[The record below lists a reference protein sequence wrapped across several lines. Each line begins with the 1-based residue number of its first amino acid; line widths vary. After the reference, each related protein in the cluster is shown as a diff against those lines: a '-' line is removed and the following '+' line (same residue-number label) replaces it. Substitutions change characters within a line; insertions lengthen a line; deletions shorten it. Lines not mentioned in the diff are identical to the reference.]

1 MARAGIYYIPT
12 DGSDDE
18 DFVNWVKL
26 EPSGIFVTVG
36 HAQ

>member
-1 MARAGIYYIPT
+1 MAKPGFYYIPT

-18 DFVNWVKL
+18 DFVNSVKL
-26 EPSGIFVTVG
+26 GPSGIFVTVG